1 MDETYNVL
9 GIKGH
14 LVGYQNS
21 EPRTVEIF
29 QIDPNSSLDF
39 SLSAEPRHFID
50 HISTASTVCRGAGI
64 ELDTAIDSTLHNVSA
79 KNFMLLVAYSET
91 GSIEIHINNSGWAHS
106 TPNPLIYVYLSHLAV
121 D

>member
-14 LVGYQNS
+14 LVGYQHS

-29 QIDPNSSLDF
+29 QIDPNLSLDF

-50 HISTASTVCRGAGI
+50 HISTQYCI
-64 ELDTAIDSTLHNVSA
+64 EGVLGLNWILR
-79 KNFMLLVAYSET
+79 
-91 GSIEIHINNSGWAHS
+91 
-106 TPNPLIYVYLSHLAV
+106 
-121 D
+121 